1 MGRGRIKLRRAGQSR
16 KKSPIKRLK
25 PRRKRTKSRKGFKLL
40 TGGPVG
46 KV

>member
-1 MGRGRIKLRRAGQSR
+1 MPRIKLRGPRR
-16 KKSPIKRLK
+16 PFKKRPTKRLK
-25 PRRKRTKSRKGFKLL
+25 PRRKRTKSRRGFKLL